1 MSGLFLT
8 TLVLIGAV
16 ALLIISGKLIV
27 RSISVLARSLRISEY
42 VISFVL
48 LAFAT
53 SLPELS
59 VGVNAAVAGVPEL
72 SLGDIIGTN
81 IVNITL
87 VVGMVALVGGTTSIR
102 DYQHFKNNRLYQLT
116 TVLAPLIL
124 LLDGELSRID
134 AVILLALFGWSIIRL
149 LDIDDK
155 ILGRKILRPHLA
167 AHARAAGTTG
177 IKVLPYVGLL
187 ALGVTGL
194 LFSTHSIIAIAESL
208 ATLAGMSQILIGIVI
223 IAILTSLPELTIG
236 VRSALRGKGGVTL
249 GDVFGS
255 ATINSTLVLGV
266 VALIQPIT
274 VEGTAFLLIAIITT
288 IVIFSLVFLFLH
300 TKQSLSRSEG
310 VILLL
315 CFVCFILAQIWLA

>member
-1 MSGLFLT
+1 MIDILLT
-8 TLVLIGAV
+8 TLVLIGAI
-16 ALLIISGKLIV
+16 AILLICGKLIV
-27 RSISVLARSLRISEY
+27 RSISVLARSFRVSEY

-59 VGVNAAVAGVPEL
+59 VGANAALSGVPEL

-87 VVGMVALVGGTTSIR
+87 VIGLVAVIGGTTSIR

-124 LLDGELSRID
+124 LLDGVLSRTD
-134 AVILLALFGWSIIRL
+134 AVILLLLFVWSVIRL

-167 AHARAAGTTG
+167 SHAAAAAVTG
-177 IKVLPYVGLL
+177 SRILLYMGMLLVGVVGLM
-187 ALGVTGL
+187 
-194 LFSTHSIIAIAESL
+194 FSTHTIIDIAATL
-208 ATLAGMSQILIGIVI
+208 ATLAGISQILIGILI
-223 IAILTSLPELTIG
+223 IATLTSLPELTIG
-236 VRSALRGKGGVTL
+236 VRSALKGKGGVTL

-266 VALIQPIT
+266 VALIHPIHIAD
-274 VEGTAFLLIAIITT
+274 TAFLIIAIITT

-300 TKQSLSRSEG
+300 TKQSLSRPEG
-310 VILLL
+310 SILIA
-315 CFVCFILAQIWLA
+315 CFVLFVLAQIWWV